1 MSRCPLPQFQDRW
14 VDPEEAAEILG
25 VSLQSIRQDTVQGQL
40 GLPRFRFGRRVRFK
54 LSEMAARQGTAT
66 SATSHDHRSQHSAV
80 TARKHEPQER
90 QL

>member
-54 LSEMAARQGTAT
+54 LSELVAWAEQRRVPPPIPQQ
-66 SATSHDHRSQHSAV
+66 RS
-80 TARKHEPQER
+80 T
-90 QL
+90 